1 MSERYINPY
10 TDYGFKKLFGTEEN
24 KELLISF
31 LNAMIFDKEG
41 VITSLTYKNIEQ
53 LGDSKDR
60 RNCYFDVYCETQ
72 DGSSFIVE
80 MQNARK
86 SYFKDRSL
94 FFAAKPIRD
103 QAEKGEEWD
112 FRLNN
117 VYMVGVMN
125 FKFPDKEYS
134 EDSYYHV
141 IQLMDVVDQHVF
153 YDKLTLIY
161 LEMPKLK
168 NMAPR
173 TDSFRDLWLYALQ
186 NLCYTDDYPEV
197 LRDGIFKKL
206 YEAAAIANMNDAQLL
221 SYERSQKAMWDRYS
235 ERETAREEG
244 REEGRE
250 QGLEQGREEAR
261 KETLLEMARKMKA
274 DGIDVETICRIT
286 GVSED
291 EIL

>member
-1 MSERYINPY
+1 MSERFMNPY

-31 LNAMIFDKEG
+31 LNAIIFDKEG
-41 VITSLTYKNIEQ
+41 VIMSLTYKNIEQ
-53 LGDSKDR
+53 LGDNKDR

-72 DGSSFIVE
+72 DGSDFIVE

-86 SYFKDRSL
+86 TYFKDRSL
-94 FFAAKPIRD
+94 FYAAKPIRN

-125 FKFPDKEYS
+125 FRFPNKEYP

-168 NMAPR
+168 NMTPS
-173 TDSFRDLWLYALQ
+173 TKSFRDLWLYALQ

-197 LRDGIFKKL
+197 LQDGIFKKL
-206 YEAAAIANMNDAQLL
+206 YDAAAMANLNDAQLL
-221 SYERSQKAMWDRYS
+221 AYERSQKAMWDRYS

-244 REEGRE
+244 QEEGRE
-250 QGLEQGREEAR
+250 
-261 KETLLEMARKMKA
+261 KERAVIATKMKSA
-274 DGIDVETICRIT
+274 GIDTTTIMKIT
-286 GVSED
+286 GLSEE
-291 EIL
+291 EILRL

>member
-1 MSERYINPY
+1 MSERFINPY

-31 LNAMIFDKEG
+31 LNAIIFDKEG
-41 VITSLTYKNIEQ
+41 VITSLTHKNIEQ
-53 LGDSKDR
+53 LGDNKDR

-72 DGSSFIVE
+72 DGSDFIVE
-80 MQNARK
+80 IQNARK
-86 SYFKDRSL
+86 TYFKDRSL
-94 FFAAKPIRD
+94 FYAAKPIRD

-125 FKFPDKEYS
+125 FRFPNKEYP

-168 NMAPR
+168 NMIPN
-173 TDSFRDLWLYALQ
+173 TKSFRDLWLYALQ
-186 NLCYTDDYPEV
+186 NLCYTDNYPEMHQK
-197 LRDGIFKKL
+197 GIFKKL
-206 YEAAAIANMNDAQLL
+206 YDAATMANLNDAQLL
-221 SYERSQKAMWDRYS
+221 AYERSQKAMWDRYS
-235 ERETAREEG
+235 EQKTAREEG
-244 REEGRE
+244 QEEGRE
-250 QGLEQGREEAR
+250 
-261 KETLLEMARKMKA
+261 KERTEIATRMKST
-274 DGIDVETICRIT
+274 GIDATTIMKIT
-286 GVSED
+286 GLSED
-291 EIL
+291 EIKKLAD

>member
-1 MSERYINPY
+1 MSERFINPY

-31 LNAMIFDKEG
+31 LNAMIFNKDG
-41 VITSLTYKNIEQ
+41 IITNLTYKNIEQ
-53 LGDSKDR
+53 LGDNKDR

-72 DGSSFIVE
+72 DGSNFIVE

-94 FFAAKPIRD
+94 FYAAKPIRD
-103 QAEKGEEWD
+103 QAEKGQEWD

-125 FKFPDKEYS
+125 FRFPDNEYP

-141 IQLMDVVDQHVF
+141 VQLVDVVDQHVF

-168 NMAPR
+168 NMLPR
-173 TDSFRDLWLYALQ
+173 TSSFRDLWLYALQ
-186 NLCYTDDYPEV
+186 NLCYTDDYPEI
-197 LRDGIFKKL
+197 LQNGIFKKL
-206 YEAAAIANMNDAQLL
+206 YDAAALANMNDAQLL
-221 SYERSQKAMWDRYS
+221 TYERCQKVMWDRYS

-250 QGLEQGREEAR
+250 QGRAEA
-261 KETLLEMARKMKA
+261 KTETLIELARKMKA
-274 DGIDVETICRIT
+274 SGFSNETITQIT
-286 GVSED
+286 GLSEN
-291 EIL
+291 EI

>member
-1 MSERYINPY
+1 MNERFINPY

-31 LNAMIFDKEG
+31 LNAIIFDKDG
-41 VITSLTYKNIEQ
+41 VITSLSYKSIEQ
-53 LGDSKDR
+53 LGDNKDR

-72 DGSSFIVE
+72 DGSDFIVE

-94 FFAAKPIRD
+94 FYAAKPIRD
-103 QAEKGEEWD
+103 QAEKGEEWN
-112 FRLNN
+112 FRLND

-125 FKFPDKEYS
+125 FKFPGDEYP

-141 IQLMDVVDQHVF
+141 VQLVDVVDQHVF

-161 LEMPKLK
+161 LEMPKLR
-168 NMAPR
+168 NMPAK

-186 NLCYTDDYPEV
+186 GLCYTDQYPEV
-197 LRDGIFKKL
+197 LREGIFKKL
-206 YEAAAIANMNDAQLL
+206 YDAASKANMDDAQLL
-221 SYERSQKAMWDRYS
+221 EYERSQKAMWDRYS

-244 REEGRE
+244 IEEGIEKGRE
-250 QGLEQGREEAR
+250 QAR
-261 KETLLEMARKMKA
+261 SEMLLEMAKKMKA
-274 DGIDVETICRIT
+274 EGLDTETISRMT
-286 GVSED
+286 GLPETEIFSE
-291 EIL
+291 

>member
-1 MSERYINPY
+1 MSERFMNPY

-31 LNAMIFDKEG
+31 LNAIIFDKEG

-53 LGDSKDR
+53 LGDNKDR

-72 DGSSFIVE
+72 DGSDFIVE

-86 SYFKDRSL
+86 TYFKDRSL
-94 FFAAKPIRD
+94 FYAAKPIRD

-125 FKFPDKEYS
+125 FRFPNNEYP

-168 NMAPR
+168 NMTPS
-173 TDSFRDLWLYALQ
+173 TKSFRDLWLYALQ

-197 LRDGIFKKL
+197 LQNGIFKKL
-206 YEAAAIANMNDAQLL
+206 YDAAALANLNDAQLL
-221 SYERSQKAMWDRYS
+221 AYERSQKAMWDRYS
-235 ERETAREEG
+235 ERETAREEE
-244 REEGRE
+244 RDKI
-250 QGLEQGREEAR
+250 A
-261 KETLLEMARKMKA
+261 AKMKA
-274 DGIDVETICRIT
+274 IGIDAATIMEIT
-286 GVSED
+286 GMSEE
-291 EIL
+291 EILKL

>member
-1 MSERYINPY
+1 MSERFINPY

-31 LNAMIFDKEG
+31 LNAMIFNKDG
-41 VITSLTYKNIEQ
+41 IITNLTYKNIEQ
-53 LGDSKDR
+53 LGDNKDR

-72 DGSSFIVE
+72 DGSNFIVE

-94 FFAAKPIRD
+94 FYAAKPIRD
-103 QAEKGEEWD
+103 QAEKGQEWD

-125 FKFPDKEYS
+125 FRFPDNEYP

-141 IQLMDVVDQHVF
+141 VQLVDVVDQHVF

-168 NMAPR
+168 NMLPR
-173 TDSFRDLWLYALQ
+173 TSSFRDLWLYALQ
-186 NLCYTDDYPEV
+186 NLCYTDDYPEI
-197 LRDGIFKKL
+197 LQNGIFKKL
-206 YEAAAIANMNDAQLL
+206 YDAAALANMNDAQLL
-221 SYERSQKAMWDRYS
+221 TYERSQKVMWDRYS

-244 REEGRE
+244 RE
-250 QGLEQGREEAR
+250 QGRAEA
-261 KETLLEMARKMKA
+261 KTETLIELARKMKA
-274 DGIDVETICRIT
+274 SGFSNETITQIT
-286 GVSED
+286 GLSEN
-291 EIL
+291 EI